1 MHSPSGL
8 TNFILL
14 FDQYLLVMLN
24 EFLCPSCHN
33 LLNVGKNVIFST
45 RSKTNKAGLIIL
57 HPDMDEYSV
66 IKHPSFK
73 VENGERID
81 FSCPYCNKKLNSN
94 RNENLAKVI
103 MRDENKVEYEIH
115 FSRVASERSS
125 FRIVGMSVEIFGE
138 DANEYVS
145 FRNLIH
151 AY

>member
-1 MHSPSGL
+1 
-8 TNFILL
+8 
-14 FDQYLLVMLN
+14 
-24 EFLCPSCHN
+24 
-33 LLNVGKNVIFST
+33 
-45 RSKTNKAGLIIL
+45 
-57 HPDMDEYSV
+57 MDEYSV

-125 FRIVGMSVEIFGE
+125 YRIVGMSVEIFGE